1 MTVTAPRSEALVFF
15 GATGDLA
22 DKQIF
27 PALQAMIRHGRLDL
41 PIVAVAK
48 AGWNLEQLRA
58 RVRDS
63 LAHHGGV
70 DEAAFARLCARLSY
84 IDGDYRDAATFT
96 ALRAALG
103 KVQRSL
109 HYLAIPPSMFTTV
122 AEGLA
127 KSGCA
132 KDARVVI
139 EKPFG
144 HDLASAR
151 QLNATLHQFFPD
163 EAIFRIDHYLGKE
176 PVQNLIYFRFAN
188 PLFEATF
195 NNRHVDSVQITMAEN
210 FGVRGRGRFYEEAG
224 AIRDVLQNH
233 LMKLVACLTMEA
245 PSGRGHEA
253 TRDERATAL
262 AKVRSLA
269 PTDVARGQFRGYR
282 AEPGVAADSQVE
294 TFAAVRLLVDSP
306 RWEGVP
312 FYIRTGKC
320 LPVTTTEVMVRFK
333 RSAQPVLDDSDT
345 GPGNYIRFRLSPEIV
360 IALGTRAKQPGEA
373 MTGTPIELVAV
384 EAAGELM
391 APYERLLG
399 DAAAGDA
406 TLFAREDA
414 VETQWRI
421 VDAILGNV
429 TPVYPYDPNT
439 WGPREADGLIPE
451 GAWHNPLATA
461 TAAAS

>member
-1 MTVTAPRSEALVFF
+1 MTGTAPRAEALVFF

-22 DKQIF
+22 YKQIF
-27 PALQAMIRHGRLDL
+27 PALQAMTRRGHLDL

-48 AGWNLEQLRA
+48 AGWDLDKLRA

-63 LAHHGGV
+63 LTHHGGV
-70 DEAAFARLCARLSY
+70 DEAAFARLLARLSY

-103 KVQRSL
+103 AAQRPL

-132 KDARVVI
+132 QGARVVV

-151 QLNATLHQFFPD
+151 ELNATLHQFFPD

-188 PLFEATF
+188 PLIEATF

-210 FGVRGRGRFYEEAG
+210 FGVQGRGGFYEEAG

-245 PSGRGHEA
+245 PAGPGHEA

-262 AKVRSLA
+262 AKVRPLA
-269 PTDVARGQFRGYR
+269 PPDVVRGQFRGYR
-282 AEPGVAADSQVE
+282 DEPGVAADSRVE

-312 FYIRTGKC
+312 FYTRTGKC
-320 LPVTTTEVMVRFK
+320 LPVTTTEILVRFK
-333 RSAQPVLDDSDT
+333 RAVQPVLDDTDT
-345 GPGNYIRFRLSPEIV
+345 GRGNYIRFRLSPEIV
-360 IALGTRAKQPGEA
+360 IALGTRAKRPGEA
-373 MTGTPIELVAV
+373 MTGVPIELVAV
-384 EAAGELM
+384 EQAGDLM

-414 VETQWRI
+414 IEAQWRV

-429 TPVYPYDPNT
+429 TPVYPYEPNT
-439 WGPREADGLIPE
+439 WGPREADRLIPD

-461 TAAAS
+461 TAAVA